1 MLPQVWLPGPCGVTC
16 PTELAGEASKWPTVD
31 GQAQGRKMF
40 RRKCFP
46 PLGPFLFKMPEA
58 LGSCHLGALPNPPA
72 GEKIQLD
79 SWLQMLGDKG
89 KGRIADFTLTLGLV

>member
-58 LGSCHLGALPNPPA
+58 LGSCHLGTLPNPPCWGGNTA
-72 GEKIQLD
+72 GQLAPD
-79 SWLQMLGDKG
+79 AWGQ
-89 KGRIADFTLTLGLV
+89 RERQAR